1 MGPFQG
7 VGGVPIGTDTGPRLL
22 KMDGGDAQ
30 VQGAA
35 LVMHTGQIMVMEAET
50 DARGVADV

>member
-7 VGGVPIGTDTGPRLL
+7 VGSVPIGTDMGPRLL
-22 KMDGGDAQ
+22 EIDGGDGQ
-30 VQGAA
+30 VQGVA
-35 LVMHTGQIMVMEAET
+35 LVLYTGQIVATGAET